1 MEHAN
6 PLGEERI
13 VKLLARFSI
22 PAIVGMMVN
31 ALYNIVDRI
40 FIGNSD
46 YLGTNGLA
54 AATVCFPIMIIV
66 LAVGLLFGIGGAT
79 LFSIKLG
86 EGKKEE
92 AERVLG
98 NAFVL
103 LVLGGIVV
111 SILGLAFMRKLLIYF
126 GASDATLPY
135 AEEYMSVIFFGSVF
149 QVVSIGLNH
158 FIRADGSPKIA
169 MLTMFFGAG
178 LNTVLDPLFIYVFR
192 MGMAGAALAT
202 ILSQMASA
210 SWVTLYF
217 LGRKCKNRL
226 RVRNMHL
233 KLKILYT
240 IVILGM
246 PNFLLQVANSFLNIT
261 LNKTIYTYGGNIAVS
276 GMGVVNSIQTL
287 LLMPIIGLNQGVQP
301 IVSYNFG
308 AKKYDRVK
316 SAAKSAIF
324 AATTVVM
331 IGFVITRLF
340 PVQLVSMF
348 NRDEELLAFGKHAVK
363 AWFMLLPVVGFQI
376 IGSSFFQA
384 IGRAKSAMF
393 LTLTRQVIL
402 LLPAII
408 VFARLFGLKGIL
420 YAAPFADFFS
430 FVLTFIWFGFG
441 IRSLTKLQN
450 QAQNIHLK

>member
-126 GASDATLPY
+126 GASDATLPH
-135 AEEYMSVIFFGSVF
+135 AEEYMSVIFWLCLPGSKYWP
-149 QVVSIGLNH
+149 QPLHTCRWKPQNCN
-158 FIRADGSPKIA
+158 ADH
-169 MLTMFFGAG
+169 
-178 LNTVLDPLFIYVFR
+178 VLR
-192 MGMAGAALAT
+192 SR
-202 ILSQMASA
+202 SQ
-210 SWVTLYF
+210 
-217 LGRKCKNRL
+217 
-226 RVRNMHL
+226 H
-233 KLKILYT
+233 
-240 IVILGM
+240 
-246 PNFLLQVANSFLNIT
+246 
-261 LNKTIYTYGGNIAVS
+261 
-276 GMGVVNSIQTL
+276 
-287 LLMPIIGLNQGVQP
+287 
-301 IVSYNFG
+301 
-308 AKKYDRVK
+308 
-316 SAAKSAIF
+316 
-324 AATTVVM
+324 
-331 IGFVITRLF
+331 
-340 PVQLVSMF
+340 
-348 NRDEELLAFGKHAVK
+348 
-363 AWFMLLPVVGFQI
+363 
-376 IGSSFFQA
+376 
-384 IGRAKSAMF
+384 
-393 LTLTRQVIL
+393 
-402 LLPAII
+402 
-408 VFARLFGLKGIL
+408 
-420 YAAPFADFFS
+420 
-430 FVLTFIWFGFG
+430 
-441 IRSLTKLQN
+441 RS
-450 QAQNIHLK
+450 